1 MNNYFQTNPNSSL
14 LTCFCFCFFFLC
26 LFGNIDNPVSLS
38 NELRVLR
45 TLFTATSNMLSQFKN
60 STLDSEI
67 EILTE
72 FQTNRELTE
81 TQKPMTRSE
90 VAAHLRLSEKRIL
103 MQFRNFIKNQWLSFI
118 DMKYENLS
126 QIDDF

>member
-14 LTCFCFCFFFLC
+14 LTFFCLCFFFLC